1 MEEVVNSTEETKIL
15 AEKLAKDLEV
25 GAVLALYGNLGTG
38 KTTFTRF
45 LVEALG
51 IVAKVQSPS
60 FILARVYERNKDSLY
75 TNKEEKTTKHLDSPT
90 LETSQIERVNHL
102 DLYRL
107 QNPKEL
113 EDLGLEEYF
122 GQENSVT
129 IIEWPEIAENILP
142 ANTVRIIF
150 EDLGGNSRR
159 IYFK

>member
-1 MEEVVNSTEETKIL
+1 MEEVVNSTEETKSL
-15 AEKLAKDLEV
+15 AGKLAKDLEV

-75 TNKEEKTTKHLDSPT
+75 TNKEEETTKCLDSPT
-90 LETSQIERVNHL
+90 LETSQIEKVNHL

>member
-1 MEEVVNSTEETKIL
+1 MEEVVNSTEETKSL
-15 AEKLAKDLEV
+15 AGKLAKDLEV

-75 TNKEEKTTKHLDSPT
+75 TNKEEETTKCLDSPT
-90 LETSQIERVNHL
+90 LETSQIEKVNHL

-113 EDLGLEEYF
+113 EGLGLEEYF
-122 GQENSVT
+122 WQKNSVT